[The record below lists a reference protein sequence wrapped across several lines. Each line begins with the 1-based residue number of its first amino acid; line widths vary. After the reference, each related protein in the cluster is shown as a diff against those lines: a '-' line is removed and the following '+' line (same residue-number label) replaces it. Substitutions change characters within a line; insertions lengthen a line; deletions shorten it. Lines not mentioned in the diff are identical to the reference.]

1 MIGHQTIGQHPHGI
15 PEGGLGNDLNERVVI
30 AMLVKDLGAGI
41 TVQDVVL
48 PRQQRRSYT
57 NPKRERGI
65 RGVSLAG
72 ASG

>member
-1 MIGHQTIGQHPHGI
+1 MAKVVLQFAGGVVHHGNSV
-15 PEGGLGNDLNERVVI
+15 PAQKFHVSALGI
-30 AMLVKDLGAGI
+30 
-41 TVQDVVL
+41 L

-65 RGVSLAG
+65 RRVSLAG